1 MMDGSL
7 HDINADT
14 GRSLTHDVDVVTGE
28 LLHVRIW
35 KLQAYLG

>member
-28 LLHVRIW
+28 LLHLRIW